1 MKLAQAGE
9 TQIMRL
15 LFSLAIVA
23 FLASCSTGRQYTK
36 TTFHGPNQYR
46 VPQIDD
52 CYCMYTRYFGESR
65 DFNYSM
71 LGYVKVDA
79 PSWETT
85 ENIKDQLMYE
95 AHLAGANAV
104 IDIKD
109 YKILDQYRDST
120 RRMTGVAVKIPVD
133 SAWVAQHGYGEDMV
147 FVAYAQN
154 HRYQSRLH
162 RNQRAS
168 EAINTTIAVGLLT
181 LGVIGEIKA
190 ITEEVEEEIY

>member
-1 MKLAQAGE
+1 MKLAQSGK

-15 LFSLAIVA
+15 LFSVAIAVL
-23 FLASCSTGRQYTK
+23 LASCSAGRQYIRTS
-36 TTFHGPNQYR
+36 FHGPNQYR
-46 VPQIDD
+46 VPQTDD

-65 DFNYSM
+65 DFEYRM
-71 LGYVKVDA
+71 LGFVKVDA

-109 YKILDQYRDST
+109 YKVLDQHRDST

-168 EAINTTIAVGLLT
+168 DAFNTTLAVGLFT

-190 ITEEVEEEIY
+190 ITEEVEEEGY